1 VIIVFK
7 KEERYMKEYRVKV
20 TVRNNLLLSAIEDA
34 GYKTQ
39 AEFARAA
46 GLTDTHVTALVGLRA
61 CPIRNDGTFTDVAQ
75 TMMEVLGACPTD
87 LWTNEQLSM
96 RLKNNSAE
104 GQMSKAELLP
114 ALGMNP
120 IDLIEFKAP
129 DEYASDTQRTAV
141 VANTLKTLTFRE
153 QMVLGQRFGIN
164 GEEKTYEEIGESLG
178 LTRERIRQLEARA
191 LCKLRHPS
199 RSDELKNYLEE

>member
-1 VIIVFK
+1 
-7 KEERYMKEYRVKV
+7 MKEYRVKV

-34 GYKTQ
+34 GYKSQ
-39 AEFARAA
+39 AEFARSA
-46 GLTDTHVTALVGLRA
+46 GLTDNHVTALVGLRA
-61 CPIRNDGTFTDVAQ
+61 CPIRNDGTFTNIAQ
-75 TMMEVLGACPTD
+75 TIMEVLGACPTD

-104 GQMSKAELLP
+104 GEMSKAELLP

-120 IDLIEFKAP
+120 IDMVEFKSP
-129 DEYASDTQRTAV
+129 DEYLQDNDKVDAV
-141 VANTLKTLTFRE
+141 ARKLKTLTFRE
-153 QMVLGQRFGIN
+153 QMIIGQRFGIN
-164 GEEKTYEEIGESLG
+164 SEEKTFEEIGESMG

-191 LCKLRHPS
+191 LRKLRHPS